1 MNKMKTRSAISVLVL
16 LLAALLWGCGGGHDA
31 RVTAVLDRADSLLL
45 TSDAA
50 LHDSVRQEL
59 EALDTARA
67 LRSDEA
73 LRARHALLLVQA
85 RYKCYATEEADS
97 ALIDTAYRYYADHH
111 SGSADHERYTR
122 TLIYQGAVAEEL
134 GHPQQ
139 AMQWYLEAEQAAEP
153 DDHFNLGFTNLRIA
167 EIYQAEYTTDSTD
180 LIRYKRALPH
190 FRKVGNIHYQAVCLT
205 GIGGLYRT
213 HNNDSAQHYLQQ
225 ALQFSKVH
233 ELPYFYYK
241 SLDKLCGL
249 YYLTNEFEKAKNVAT
264 QICRENQGN
273 YDGTQYLSFAISA
286 FAKLG
291 MTDSAEYYLRQLPN
305 PQSLVDSVEWLDA
318 FAEVYR
324 AKGDYH
330 NYSTFALKKDSI
342 AEVMILNSCQAQ
354 LKDAE
359 GKYNNTVL
367 KLKSAEK
374 QNLIYILLVAL
385 FALFAVVL
393 FLTLLYQRMKKR
405 HLASLAEVGTISAR
419 LVQSEKLV
427 RDNSAVAHR
436 VVDAH
441 FAVVR
446 ELNEKLK
453 YDTTSISF
461 FDLLHGKRVNCNLSL
476 DKLSN
481 DFWINLRTSTDAE
494 NAGIIS
500 YIENMAVC
508 SQEDLRLIML
518 CYFGLSNEVIRL
530 CMDYT
535 NKRTVSN
542 YKNRIIKLISG
553 TDKTLDAF
561 RIRYISLTNR

>member
-1 MNKMKTRSAISVLVL
+1 MNRLVHIL
-16 LLAALLWGCGGGHDA
+16 LMSLLATLLWGCGGSHDA
-31 RVTAVLDRADSLLL
+31 RIVAVLDRADSLLR
-45 TSDAA
+45 TSDTAAHSAA
-50 LHDSVRQEL
+50 LRQMVV
-59 EALDTARA
+59 LDTVRA
-67 LRSDEA
+67 LQSDEA
-73 LRARHALLLVQA
+73 LRARHALLLVHA
-85 RYKCYATEEADS
+85 RYKCYATIPADS

-111 SGSADHERYTR
+111 SGTIDHERYTR

-139 AMQWYLEAEQAAEP
+139 AMQWYLEAEQAADP
-153 DDHFNLGFTNLRIA
+153 NDHFNLGYVNMCIA
-167 EIYQAEYTTDSTD
+167 GIYETEYTTDSTD
-180 LIRYKRALPH
+180 LVRYKQALPH
-190 FRKVGNIHYQAVCLT
+190 FKAVGSDFYQAACLT
-205 GIGGLYRT
+205 NIGGLYRT
-213 HNNDSAQHYLQQ
+213 HNNDSALFYLQQ
-225 ALQFSKVH
+225 AISFSKEH
-233 ELPYFYYK
+233 GLTFNYYEA
-241 SLDKLCGL
+241 LDKLCGL
-249 YYLTNEFEKAKNVAT
+249 YYYMENYSKSKDVAM
-264 QICRENQGN
+264 QIYRDNQGV
-273 YDGTQYLSFAISA
+273 YDGTQYLSFAIRS

-291 MTDSAEYYLRQLPN
+291 MTDSAESYLKLLPP
-305 PQSLVDSVEWLDA
+305 PQTQADSISWLNVN
-318 FAEVYR
+318 AEVYR
-324 AKGDYH
+324 AKGEYR
-330 NYSTFALKKDSI
+330 NYSTFALKSDSL

-359 GKYNNTVL
+359 GKYNNTKL

-374 QNLIYILLVAL
+374 QNLIYILLVIL

-393 FLTLLYQRMKKR
+393 LLSLLYQRMKKR
-405 HLASLAEVGTISAR
+405 HLASLAEVGAISAR
-419 LVQSEKLV
+419 LLQAEKLV
-427 RDNSAVAHR
+427 RDNSATAHR

-481 DFWINLRTSTDAE
+481 DFWMNLRAATDAE

-500 YIENMAVC
+500 HIENMAVC
-508 SQEDLRLIML
+508 NQEDLRLIML

-542 YKNRIIKLISG
+542 YKNRVIKLISSA
-553 TDKTLDAF
+553 DKTLDAF
-561 RIRYISLTNR
+561 KTRYMSLGIR